1 MSNLSKKIFDFL
13 PAIYKIFLFLISIFL
28 IVQLFPRQVGFQY
41 EFQQARPWMYDDL
54 LAPFDFAILK
64 TEDELNK
71 EKQEVLDT
79 FKYYYHK
86 DIIIYEDILESVSKN
101 IEDRAKTD
109 YTNTII
115 KKEILKLAEEVL
127 SNVFLEKGI
136 IDLNDTI
143 IDKESNYKIRI
154 QKNQVIEI
162 KELSDFLTLSEAYSY
177 IKDTL
182 NYANKEFKDINI
194 TKFLKPL
201 LWDKLTPNV
210 IYNESLNNLTIE
222 EKLSNISTT
231 KGMIQEGEIIVS
243 KGELITADKYQ
254 ILKSFKAE
262 YNHQMADYSYNYIV
276 YIGQLILVSISIIA
290 LALFLITFR
299 KDIYADNRKIVLI
312 LVSILFMV
320 LLTSIVVKH
329 SIDLL
334 YLVPVCIIP
343 IVIRSFF
350 DNRLALYVHIITII
364 LIGFMVPKSFQF
376 VFLQFIAGI
385 IAILSIVTLR
395 RRSQIFFT
403 AALIFLT
410 YSAVFTGLS
419 FAQTGTFWDIDYMN
433 YGYFAGSAALTLFAY
448 PIIFMLERIF
458 GMPTDFSLLELSDT
472 NNRLLRELS
481 MKAPGTFQHSLQVAN
496 LTEEAIIEIGGN
508 PLLARTGALYH
519 DIGKTE
525 HPMYFSENQS
535 TGVNP
540 HEEISYEESADIIID
555 HVIKGI
561 EKARKY
567 NLPEY
572 IIDFIR
578 THHGTNTAR
587 YFYLMSIKDS
597 SEDEV
602 DKNKFTYPGPKPFS
616 KETAVLMMADA
627 VEASSKSLENPDEK
641 SINDLVDSVINAQ
654 IEEKQF
660 ENANITF
667 KDITNVKRILKQTLS
682 NIFHIRIAYPS

>member
-376 VFLQFIAGI
+376 VFLQFIADI